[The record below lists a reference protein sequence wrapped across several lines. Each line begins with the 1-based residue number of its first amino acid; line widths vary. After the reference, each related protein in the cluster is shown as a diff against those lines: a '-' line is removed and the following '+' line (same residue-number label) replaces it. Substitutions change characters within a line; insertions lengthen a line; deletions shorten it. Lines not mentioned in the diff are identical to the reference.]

1 MFEISVEESFAA
13 AHALRGYHGKCEKLH
28 GHNYKVEVTLA
39 GEQLDPTGLLVD
51 FAELKRALRIVVE
64 RLDHRLLNEVPPF
77 DEINPTA
84 ENMAR
89 YFCQEIERTLSPT
102 ARGNGVRVSQVKIW
116 ETDTTAAAYRPLAE
130 A

>member
-89 YFCQEIERTLSPT
+89 YFCQEIESTLSPT